1 MTSSWA
7 VEVSRSTADWASSG
21 SVMMASHST
30 GAGICSSR
38 PICAAGWAFG
48 ASACLAGLQGMI
60 AIC

>member
-1 MTSSWA
+1 MRIWWL
-7 VEVSRSTADWASSG
+7 VLISRSSSDSATTG
-21 SVMMASHST
+21 FGNSGYQST